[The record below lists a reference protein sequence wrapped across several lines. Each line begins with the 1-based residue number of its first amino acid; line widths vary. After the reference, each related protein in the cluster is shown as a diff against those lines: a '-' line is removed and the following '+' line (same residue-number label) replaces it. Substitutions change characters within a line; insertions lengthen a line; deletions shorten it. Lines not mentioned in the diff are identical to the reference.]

1 MRSEP
6 DISVVIPTRDRV
18 DAVTR
23 LLAALSEQDIDA
35 GGMEVLVVDNGS
47 RDGTVER
54 LHHTASEL
62 PYPLRVLD
70 QPRSGASAARNA
82 GIAAA
87 KADLILFLGDDTPP
101 AGAGLVAGH
110 VRAHGERSDPWRAV
124 MGPCIWAPTVGV
136 NSVMEW
142 LERTGRSHDY
152 RGLEREGTR
161 LPVLYSNNVSLWR
174 RALVEVDGF
183 DERFPQY
190 GWEDYDLALR
200 LWERGFNVAFRPE
213 LLVHHEH
220 HFELPDSLRR
230 MESVGRTANLLHR
243 LHESRESLDAPH
255 PAGAKAVVGRM
266 VSPFV
271 YRVPV
276 PKWLPGAARD
286 QAFRLL
292 HFGAICRG
300 YFAEPLPADGGLRGG
315 IGAAEPAT

>member
-1 MRSEP
+1 M
-6 DISVVIPTRDRV
+6 IPTRDRV
-18 DAVTR
+18 DAVSR
-23 LLAALSEQDIDA
+23 VLGALSEQDVDA
-35 GGMEVLVVDNGS
+35 GRMEVLVVDNGS
-47 RDGTVER
+47 RDGTVKR
-54 LHHTASEL
+54 LRGEASAL
-62 PYPLRVLD
+62 PYRLRVLD
-70 QPRSGASAARNA
+70 QPRSGASAARNT

-87 KADLILFLGDDTPP
+87 EADLILFLGDDTPP

-124 MGPCIWAPTVGV
+124 MGLSSWAPTVQV
-136 NSVMEW
+136 TSVMEW

-152 RGLEREGTR
+152 RGLEREATR

-200 LWERGFNVAFRPE
+200 LWEHGFNVAFRPE

-220 HFELPDSLRR
+220 HYELPDSLRR
-230 MESVGRTANLLHR
+230 MEAVGRTANLLNR
-243 LHESRESLDAPH
+243 LHESRGSLDAPR
-255 PAGAKAVVGRM
+255 PAGPKAVLGRM
-266 VSPFV
+266 VSPFI

-276 PKWLPGAARD
+276 PQWLPAPARD
-286 QAFRLL
+286 QAYRLL

-300 YFAEPLPADGGLRGG
+300 YFAEPLPADRSLRGG
-315 IGAAEPAT
+315 VGAAEPAT